1 MTTATHNNDY
11 TILVRKDCVQ
21 DIMDKNNLTYEQVM
35 KILSNKVDNLIYNF
49 EDELEGGE

>member
-1 MTTATHNNDY
+1 MTTATHNKDY
-11 TILVRKDCVQ
+11 TISVREDCIQ

-35 KILSNKVDNLIYNF
+35 KILSNKVDNLIFNF